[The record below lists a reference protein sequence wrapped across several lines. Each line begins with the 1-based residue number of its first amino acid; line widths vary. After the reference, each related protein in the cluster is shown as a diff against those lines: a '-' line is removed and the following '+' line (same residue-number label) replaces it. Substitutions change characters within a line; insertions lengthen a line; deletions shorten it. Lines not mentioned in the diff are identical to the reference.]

1 MAERNIGI
9 TLLGCGVVGS
19 GVARILSE
27 QRDLIARRT
36 GLVFDIRHVVVRD
49 PAKAR
54 NCGKLP
60 LTIDGNAAI
69 DDPRVHIVVELIGGI
84 GSAGE
89 WMQRALSQGKPVV
102 TANKSLLAAKGRE
115 LFALAKKH
123 NTAISF
129 EASCGGGIPIIQAL
143 SHGLIA
149 NEISALVGIVNG
161 TCNVILTRMTHNG
174 WTYQEAL
181 NEAQKLGY
189 AEADPT
195 MDVSGR
201 DTAQKLAILA
211 SLAFN
216 AHINESD
223 IHIEGIDTLDP
234 QDIRF
239 ARELGYVIKLLAIAE
254 RGEGSDFG
262 ELSRA
267 GFRVQGSGNAMEGS
281 GVRVQTSAS
290 SVEPGSVN
298 ANASS
303 SLNPQPSTL
312 NPSSTNPISLRV
324 HPTLVHQHD
333 VLADVSGSFNA
344 ISVYGHALGHCLF
357 YGRGAGQMPTAS
369 AVVSDLIQT
378 ALGTAALAFKQLQI
392 FPDATAPA
400 TILPF
405 EQLQSRY
412 YLRVLAK
419 DQPGVM
425 AQVAAVLG
433 KYEVSISAIL
443 QHESAENNHV
453 PIVITTH
460 RAKEGALQRA
470 IAEINSL
477 PVIQPPAACLRIID
491 QPKESAAIR

>member
-1 MAERNIGI
+1 MAQPTSAQRSVGI
-9 TLLGCGVVGS
+9 TLLGCGVVGG
-19 GVARILSE
+19 GVARILAD
-27 QRDLIARRT
+27 QRELIARRT

-54 NCGKLP
+54 GGAENLP
-60 LTIDGNAAI
+60 ISTDPHAAI
-69 DDPRVHIVVELIGGI
+69 DDPRAEIIVELIGGT
-84 GSAGE
+84 GAAGE
-89 WMQRALSQGKPVV
+89 FVQRALTRGKPVV
-102 TANKSLLAAKGRE
+102 TANKSLLAARGRE
-115 LFALAKKH
+115 LFALAKRH

-161 TCNVILTRMTHNG
+161 TCNVILTRMTVNG

-181 NEAQKLGY
+181 AEAQRLGY

-216 AHINESD
+216 TTVAESD
-223 IHIEGIDTLDP
+223 IHIEGIDALDP
-234 QDIRF
+234 LDIRF

-254 RGEGSDFG
+254 RG
-262 ELSRA
+262 A
-267 GFRVQGSGNAMEGS
+267 GGA
-281 GVRVQTSAS
+281 
-290 SVEPGSVN
+290 
-298 ANASS
+298 
-303 SLNPQPSTL
+303 L
-312 NPSSTNPISLRV
+312 SLRV
-324 HPTLVHQHD
+324 HPTLVHKQD

-369 AVVSDLIQT
+369 AVVSDIIQT
-378 ALGTAALAFKQLQI
+378 ALGTAALSFKQVNI
-392 FPDATAPA
+392 FAEATTPA
-400 TILPF
+400 ALLPF
-405 EQLQSRY
+405 EELQSRY

-425 AQVAAVLG
+425 ARIASILG

-460 RAKEGALQRA
+460 LAREGALQRA
-470 IAEINSL
+470 IAEINGL
-477 PVIQPPAACLRIID
+477 GVITPPVACLRIID
-491 QPKESAAIR
+491 QPQESAAIR

>member
-1 MAERNIGI
+1 MAERTIGI
-9 TLLGCGVVGS
+9 ALLGCGVVGG
-19 GVARILSE
+19 GVVRILSE
-27 QRDLIARRT
+27 QRDLIAHRT
-36 GLVFDIRHVVVRD
+36 GLVFDVRHVVVRD
-49 PAKAR
+49 AGKAR
-54 NCGKLP
+54 AAAGNLP
-60 LTIDGNAAI
+60 LHADAYAAI
-69 DDPRVHIVVELIGGI
+69 DDPQVEVVVELIGGTTV
-84 GSAGE
+84 AAE
-89 WMQRALSQGKPVV
+89 LVHRALSQGKPVV
-102 TANKSLLAAKGRE
+102 TANKSMLAAKGRE

-143 SHGLIA
+143 THGLVA

-174 WTYQEAL
+174 WTYKEAL
-181 NEAQKLGY
+181 AEAQRLGY

-211 SLAFN
+211 SLAFGAN
-216 AHINESD
+216 VSEAD

-239 ARELGYVIKLLAIAE
+239 AKELGYVIKLLAIAE
-254 RGEGSDFG
+254 KAE
-262 ELSRA
+262 ET
-267 GFRVQGSGNAMEGS
+267 VSGT
-281 GVRVQTSAS
+281 VL
-290 SVEPGSVN
+290 
-298 ANASS
+298 S
-303 SLNPQPSTL
+303 SLNPEPRTL
-312 NPSSTNPISLRV
+312 NPISLRV
-324 HPTLVHQHD
+324 HPTLVHRQD

-392 FPDATAPA
+392 FTDATPA
-400 TILPF
+400 ANVLPF
-405 EQLQSRY
+405 AELQSRY

-425 AQVAAVLG
+425 ARVAAVLG

-443 QHESAENNHV
+443 QHESAQDNHV

-460 RAKEGALQRA
+460 LAKEGALQRA
-470 IAEINSL
+470 IQEINSL
-477 PVIQPPAACLRIID
+477 PVIQGPAACLRIID
-491 QPKESAAIR
+491 QPKESAASR

>member
-1 MAERNIGI
+1 MAERIIGI
-9 TLLGCGVVGS
+9 SLLGCGVVGS
-19 GVARILSE
+19 GVARILAE

-36 GLVFDIRHVVVRD
+36 GLIFDVKHVVVRD

-54 NCGKLP
+54 ATVGELP
-60 LTIDGNAAI
+60 VHTDARAAI
-69 DDPRVHIVVELIGGI
+69 EDPQVQIVVELIGGT
-84 GSAGE
+84 GAAGE
-89 WMQRALSQGKPVV
+89 LVRKALSLGKPVV
-102 TANKSLLAAKGRE
+102 TANKSLLAAHGRE

-123 NTAISF
+123 GSAISF

-161 TCNVILTRMTHNG
+161 TCNVILTRMTVNG
-174 WTYQEAL
+174 WTYKEAL
-181 NEAQKLGY
+181 AEAQRLGY

-216 AHINESD
+216 ANVAESD

-234 QDIRF
+234 LDIRF
-239 ARELGYVIKLLAIAE
+239 AKELGYVIKLLAIAE
-254 RGEGSDFG
+254 R
-262 ELSRA
+262 A
-267 GFRVQGSGNAMEGS
+267 TAA
-281 GVRVQTSAS
+281 AS
-290 SVEPGSVN
+290 T
-298 ANASS
+298 AA
-303 SLNPQPSTL
+303 
-312 NPSSTNPISLRV
+312 PISLRV
-324 HPTLVHQHD
+324 HPTLVHKQD

-392 FPDATAPA
+392 FTDATPPA
-400 TILPF
+400 NILPF
-405 EQLQSRY
+405 EELQSRY

-425 AQVAAVLG
+425 ARVAAVLG

-443 QHESAENNHV
+443 QHESGENNHV

-460 RAKEGALQRA
+460 MAKEGALQRA
-470 IAEINSL
+470 IKEINSL

-491 QPKESAAIR
+491 QPKESSAIR